1 MTTSEFLDVINDA
14 TYMITDVLE
23 KADFEIADNKNDCV
37 QSVIGI
43 CRELIEKMEPEC
55 TNN

>member
-1 MTTSEFLDVINDA
+1 MTTNEFLDVINDA

-43 CRELIEKMEPEC
+43 CHELIEKMEPEC